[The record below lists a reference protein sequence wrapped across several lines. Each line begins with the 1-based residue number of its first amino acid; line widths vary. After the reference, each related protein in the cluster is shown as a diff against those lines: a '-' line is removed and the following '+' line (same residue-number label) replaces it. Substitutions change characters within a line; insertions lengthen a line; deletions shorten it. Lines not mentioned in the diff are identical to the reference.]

1 MHSDL
6 LDILRVF
13 NLYKVEY
20 LIIGGYAV
28 AFHAEPRFTKDLD
41 ILVRAN
47 ASNARRVFQALRAFG
62 APLTGLSEKDFEEEG
77 HFYQL
82 GAPPL
87 RVDILMSIDGATFS
101 DAWDRRIEARI
112 DDAQAF
118 FISREDLISAK
129 KAAGR
134 PQDLLDV
141 QSLIAFQPNTEPD
154 NEL

>member
-41 ILVRAN
+41 ILVRASP
-47 ASNARRVFQALRAFG
+47 ANARRVFQALRAFG
-62 APLTGLSEKDFEEEG
+62 APLSGLTETDFQQAG

-87 RVDILMSIDGATFS
+87 RIDILMSIEGTTFG
-101 DAWDRRIEARI
+101 DAWDHRIESMIEDVKAL
-112 DDAQAF
+112 

-129 KAAGR
+129 KATGR

-141 QSLIAFQPNTEPD
+141 QSLISSRPD
-154 NEL
+154 KNSNDEL